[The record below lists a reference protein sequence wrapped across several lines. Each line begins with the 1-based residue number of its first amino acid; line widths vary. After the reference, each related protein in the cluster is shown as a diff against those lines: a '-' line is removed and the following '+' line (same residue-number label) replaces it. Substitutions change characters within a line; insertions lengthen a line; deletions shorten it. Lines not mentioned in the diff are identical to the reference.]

1 MTHFTGHPGG
11 VGRLQMAAGN
21 DLEVYWG
28 VYTQHNRGHIAE
40 HMRRS
45 VNRALGVDIHKFCTC
60 RYKIGEVSTEDM
72 RLITEN
78 TVYDASTYENNPEP
92 YPDLLTNTR

>member
-1 MTHFTGHPGG
+1 MTLK
-11 VGRLQMAAGN
+11 V
-21 DLEVYWG
+21 
-28 VYTQHNRGHIAE
+28 
-40 HMRRS
+40 S
-45 VNRALGVDIHKFCTC
+45 TC

-78 TVYDASTYENNPEP
+78 TVYDAGAYENNPEP